1 MGLDMY
7 LKAEWYLSQF
17 DETEKKI
24 AESVSEIVGL
34 EKMPGRKNVGKNV
47 VESEAIY
54 WRKAN
59 AIHKWFVDNV
69 QDGVDDCGNYDVG
82 IEQLQELA
90 ETCRKV
96 LNDKSLA
103 SELLPAQSGF
113 FFGGTDYDEWYF
125 KDLEY
130 TATEIEKLL
139 SIEKQK
145 LEGIEYYPW
154 TFVYHSSW

>member
-1 MGLDMY
+1 MN
-7 LKAEWYLSQF
+7 
-17 DETEKKI
+17 
-24 AESVSEIVGL
+24 EIVGL
-34 EKMPGRKNVGKNV
+34 EKMPGRKNVI
-47 VESEAIY
+47 ESEAIY

-69 QDGVDDCGNYDVG
+69 QDGVDDCGNYGVAT
-82 IEQLQELA
+82 EQLKELA

-103 SELLPAQSGF
+103 SELLPSQSGF

-139 SIEKQK
+139 SIEKP
-145 LEGIEYYPW
+145 EGRGYYPW
-154 TFVYHSSW
+154 SYVYHSSW

>member
-7 LKAEWYLSQF
+7 LKAQWYLSQF

-24 AESVSEIVGL
+24 AESVNEIVGL
-34 EKMPGRKNVGKNV
+34 EKMPGRKNVI
-47 VESEAIY
+47 ESEAIY

-69 QDGVDDCGNYDVG
+69 QDGVDDCGNYGVAT
-82 IEQLQELA
+82 EQLKELA

-103 SELLPAQSGF
+103 SELLPSQSGF

-139 SIEKQK
+139 SIEKP
-145 LEGIEYYPW
+145 EGRGYYPW
-154 TFVYHSSW
+154 SYVYHSSW

>member
-7 LKAEWYLSQF
+7 LKAQWYLSQF

-24 AESVSEIVGL
+24 AESVNEIVGL
-34 EKMPGRKNVGKNV
+34 EKMPGRKNVI
-47 VESEAIY
+47 ESEAIY

-69 QDGVDDCGNYDVG
+69 QDGVDDCGNYGVATG
-82 IEQLQELA
+82 QLKELA

-103 SELLPAQSGF
+103 SELLPSQSGF
-113 FFGGTDYDEWYF
+113 FFGGTDYDELYF
-125 KDLEY
+125 NDLEY
-130 TATEIEKLL
+130 TAIEIEKLL
-139 SIEKQK
+139 SIEKP
-145 LEGIEYYPW
+145 EGRGYYPW
-154 TFVYHSSW
+154 SYVYHSSW

>member
-7 LKAEWYLSQF
+7 LKAQWYLSQF

-24 AESVSEIVGL
+24 AESVNEIVGL
-34 EKMPGRKNVGKNV
+34 DKMPGRKNVI
-47 VESEAIY
+47 ESEAIY

-69 QDGVDDCGNYDVG
+69 QDGVDDCGNYHVG

-103 SELLPAQSGF
+103 SELLPSQSGF
-113 FFGGTDYDEWYF
+113 FFGGTDYDDWYF

-139 SIEKQK
+139 SIEKP
-145 LEGIEYYPW
+145 EGRGYYPW

>member
-7 LKAEWYLSQF
+7 LKAQWYLSQF

-24 AESVSEIVGL
+24 AESVNEIVGL
-34 EKMPGRKNVGKNV
+34 EKMPGRKNVI
-47 VESEAIY
+47 ESEAIY

-69 QDGVDDCGNYDVG
+69 QDGVDDCGNYGVATG
-82 IEQLQELA
+82 QLKELA

-103 SELLPAQSGF
+103 SELLPSQSGF
-113 FFGGTDYDEWYF
+113 FFGGTDYDELYF
-125 KDLEY
+125 NDLEY
-130 TATEIEKLL
+130 TAIEIEKLL
-139 SIEKQK
+139 SIRSEEHTSELQS
-145 LEGIEYYPW
+145 
-154 TFVYHSSW
+154 H

>member
-7 LKAEWYLSQF
+7 LKAQWYLSQF

-24 AESVSEIVGL
+24 AESVNEIVGL
-34 EKMPGRKNVGKNV
+34 DKMPGRKNVI
-47 VESEAIY
+47 ESEAIY

-69 QDGVDDCGNYDVG
+69 QDGVDDCGNYGVATG
-82 IEQLQELA
+82 QLKELA

-103 SELLPAQSGF
+103 SELLPSQSGF
-113 FFGGTDYDEWYF
+113 FFGGTDYDELYF
-125 KDLEY
+125 NDLEY
-130 TATEIEKLL
+130 TAIQIEKLL
-139 SIEKQK
+139 SIEKP
-145 LEGIEYYPW
+145 EGRGYYPW
-154 TFVYHSSW
+154 SYVYHSSW

>member
-1 MGLDMY
+1 MY
-7 LKAEWYLSQF
+7 LYKDTYIGANYEHRNVQGVINLTSGIDN
-17 DETEKKI
+17 DEVHI
-24 AESVSEIVGL
+24 NFNRVVSIREQV
-34 EKMPGRKNVGKNV
+34 
-47 VESEAIY
+47 AY

-59 AIHKWFVDNV
+59 QIHKWFVDNV
-69 QDGVDDCGNYDVG
+69 QDGEDDCGNYHVG

-103 SELLPAQSGF
+103 SELLPSQSGF
-113 FFGGTDYDEWYF
+113 FFGGTDYDDWYF

-139 SIEKQK
+139 SIEKP
-145 LEGIEYYPW
+145 EGRGYYPW
-154 TFVYHSSW
+154 SYVYHSSW

>member
-24 AESVSEIVGL
+24 AESVNEIVGL
-34 EKMPGRKNVGKNV
+34 EKMPGRKNVI
-47 VESEAIY
+47 ESEAIY

-69 QDGVDDCGNYDVG
+69 QDGVDDCGNYHVG

-139 SIEKQK
+139 SIEKP
-145 LEGIEYYPW
+145 EGRGYYPW
-154 TFVYHSSW
+154 SYVYHSSW

>member
-7 LKAEWYLSQF
+7 LKAQWYLSQF

-24 AESVSEIVGL
+24 AESVNEIVGL
-34 EKMPGRKNVGKNV
+34 EKMPGRKNVI
-47 VESEAIY
+47 ESEAIY

-69 QDGVDDCGNYDVG
+69 QDGVDDCGNYGVATG
-82 IEQLQELA
+82 QLKELA

-103 SELLPAQSGF
+103 SELLPSQSGF
-113 FFGGTDYDEWYF
+113 FFGGTDYDELYF
-125 KDLEY
+125 NDLEY

-139 SIEKQK
+139 SIEKP
-145 LEGIEYYPW
+145 EGRGYYPW
-154 TFVYHSSW
+154 SYVYHSSW